1 MGCEACPEMTVKQRL
16 MAVVAC
22 CALGYCIEAFSTL
35 TLLSGKRSFS
45 TFATMY
51 VFGNVLA
58 ILATCFWVGPK
69 RMCSRMWKPT
79 RRIATSVY
87 LSTLILVFVLA
98 LLHTPVGVMML
109 LVCVQARARRTLV
122 CPPPPPPCD
131 DPLRRAAAP
140 GVRGD
145 MVLGELPAEGP
156 MAHPAV
162 LQDVALLAVPGGAR
176 STTEVPPGGV
186 AVRVAHCL
194 L

>member
-109 LVCVQARARRTLV
+109 LVCVQARARRALV
-122 CPPPPPPCD
+122 FPPRVMTRCDAPPLQVCAGVWYSASFLPKGRWLILQCCKMSLFSPCPEVL
-131 DPLRRAAAP
+131 DPLQKS
-140 GVRGD
+140 
-145 MVLGELPAEGP
+145 LP
-156 MAHPAV
+156 V
-162 LQDVALLAVPGGAR
+162 V
-176 STTEVPPGGV
+176 
-186 AVRVAHCL
+186 
-194 L
+194 

>member
-109 LVCVQARARRTLV
+109 LVCVQARARQPSPSIVPVHENDVSKTVAAGSR
-122 CPPPPPPCD
+122 CAAGQ
-131 DPLRRAAAP
+131 LRS
-140 GVRGD
+140 
-145 MVLGELPAEGP
+145 L
-156 MAHPAV
+156 
-162 LQDVALLAVPGGAR
+162 
-176 STTEVPPGGV
+176 
-186 AVRVAHCL
+186 
-194 L
+194 